1 MMAAIRVLLF
11 GPLAEQHG
19 SSEVVVD
26 IATDS
31 TPLDVIQQLGMAS
44 WLQAGLRCALDG
56 RFCELGSRIGPADE
70 LALLPP
76 VSGG

>member
-1 MMAAIRVLLF
+1 MAAIRVLLF

-19 SSEVVVD
+19 SSEALVE
-26 IATDS
+26 ITTDS
-31 TPLDVIQQLGMAS
+31 TALDVVHQLGMAS
-44 WLQAGLRCALDG
+44 WLEAGLRCAVDG
-56 RFCELGSRIGPADE
+56 RFCELESRIDSADE

>member
-1 MMAAIRVLLF
+1 MATIRVLLF

-19 SSEVVVD
+19 SSEEKVEV
-26 IATDS
+26 ATDS
-31 TPLDVIQQLGMAS
+31 TALDVVSQLGMTS
-44 WLQAGLRCALDG
+44 WLNAGLRCALDG
-56 RFCELGSRIGPADE
+56 RFCELDSRIESADE